1 MCRALGVARSGVRAA
16 PRAADDEER
25 RLVARLHTLKRV
37 HPRYGSPR
45 VTALLRG
52 EGWRVN
58 HKRVE
63 RLMRQEGL
71 TVKHK
76 PRKRRRLGT
85 SENAI
90 TRRRA
95 TRPNA
100 VWTWDFT
107 FDRTQDGRALK
118 WLAVVDEF
126 TRENLVLEV
135 GRGFTAQAVV
145 EHVAGVIAR
154 RGAPAHIRSDNGPEF
169 VAQALRRWLENRHVE
184 TLYIEPGAPWE
195 NAYVESFNGKLKDEL
210 IKGELFTSLLEAQVL
225 TRDWRED
232 YNHRRPHSALGYLT
246 PAAFASRWGVGPSG
260 LRPSAPTP
268 HRPKPSLT
276 LTSTG
281 P

>member
-1 MCRALGVARSGVRAA
+1 MARSGVRAA
-16 PRAADDEER
+16 PRIKGEEER
-25 RLVARLHTLKRV
+25 RLIARLHEIKRK

-45 VTALLRG
+45 VTALLRA

-71 TVKHK
+71 NVKHK
-76 PRKRRRLGT
+76 PRKRRRLGC
-85 SENAI
+85 SANAAV
-90 TRRRA
+90 RRRA
-95 TRPNA
+95 ERPNE
-100 VWTWDFT
+100 VWSWDFT
-107 FDRTQDGRALK
+107 FDRTEDGRALK
-118 WLAVVDEF
+118 WLGVVDEF

-145 EHVAGVIAR
+145 EQVAGVIAR

-169 VAQALRRWLENRHVE
+169 IATALRRWMEEQAVGA
-184 TLYIEPGAPWE
+184 LYIEPGSPWE
-195 NAYVESFNGKLKDEL
+195 NPYIESFNGKLKDEL

-225 TRDWRED
+225 TAQWRED
-232 YNHRRPHSALGYLT
+232 YNRRRPHSALGYLT
-246 PAAFASRWGVGPSG
+246 PEQFARRWGVESSG
-260 LRPSAPTP
+260 LRPSSPTP

-276 LTSTG
+276 LIATG